1 MNRLSKPEEYSSG
14 ITDPARLLGH
24 MILKSF
30 GWLRRT
36 GDIDDILPYPH
47 DDITL
52 PILGAALF
60 EWGWVHSTD
69 LHVHATDALTLG
81 DIGYVTDS
89 NFVVV
94 DNIHHCLQ
102 GKSEPHVVVVD
113 NVEHRL
119 QGESQPLFWNGGS
132 GSTGATSLKHIPVE
146 EIISSREHVYHRR
159 RQVYFPVC
167 RSPNLSPT
175 LGFVLSLSPQA

>member
-1 MNRLSKPEEYSSG
+1 MLNGLSKSEDYRTG

-24 MILKSF
+24 MLLMSI
-30 GWLRRT
+30 GWPRHT
-36 GDIDDILPYPH
+36 GDIDEILPYRH

-60 EWGWVHSTD
+60 ERGWVHSTE

-81 DIGYVTDS
+81 DTGYVTEG

-94 DNIHHCLQ
+94 DNVHHRLQ

-113 NVEHRL
+113 NVRHRL

-132 GSTGATSLKHIPVE
+132 GSPETPSLNNIPVE
-146 EIISSREHVYHRR
+146 EIISSGGHVYHRR
-159 RQVYFPVC
+159 RQVYSPVW
-167 RSPNLSPT
+167 RSPNPSPT
-175 LGFVLSLSPQA
+175 LGFVLSLSP